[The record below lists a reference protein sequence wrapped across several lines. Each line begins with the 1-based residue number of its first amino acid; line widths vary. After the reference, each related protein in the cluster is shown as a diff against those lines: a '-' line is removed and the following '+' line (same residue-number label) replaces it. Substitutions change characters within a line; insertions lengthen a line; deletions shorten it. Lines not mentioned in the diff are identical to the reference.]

1 VDEALGIKE
10 SLSKGVR
17 HDIVKLSADRTF
29 EEAGQVYEELMR
41 VKVGVTTIW
50 EKTQAAGIL
59 ARPGLNPI
67 STRCQSSERP
77 NTGMAILMD
86 GFMAPVRQEG
96 WKEVKIGCVCAFERT
111 GEVQTRKPDK
121 EPIEGV
127 HAFDQSFAMHL
138 GGPEGFSVK
147 LAAEV
152 QARRWQDAPERTV
165 LGDGATWLWNIAK
178 HDYPDA
184 AHQVDGYHGKQH
196 LYAAAEMI
204 YSNQPDQAH
213 AWVDRQA
220 DLLYA
225 GQAIAIADSLLVLTA
240 LANPDERQKLQS
252 EAGYF
257 SNNHE
262 PMQYRDFQNAGL
274 PIGSGTIE
282 SGAKR
287 TKKRVASS
295 GMRWSRPGLENMLAL
310 RAASLSHSFD
320 DLWQR
325 ICPFLRMLPPEL
337 LVRHPSFLYRLCQ
350 LNLTY
355 PCVLATLQ
363 LHQ

>member
-1 VDEALGIKE
+1 MTRLGRVSYRRTYYYDSSSYGGQSPLDDALGIVE
-10 SLSKGVR
+10 ALSNGVR

-29 EEAGQVYEELMR
+29 EEAAQLYDELMR
-41 VKVGVTTIW
+41 VKVGTTTIW
-50 EKTQAAGIL
+50 EKAQAAGTL
-59 ARPGLNPI
+59 ARPALNPI
-67 STRCQSSERP
+67 STTRMSNERP
-77 NTGMAILMD
+77 STGMAILMD
-86 GFMAPVRQEG
+86 GFMAPVRKEG
-96 WKEVKIGCVCAFERT
+96 WKEVKIGCVCAFEPT
-111 GEVQTRKPDK
+111 GEVEIRKVGK
-121 EPIEGV
+121 EPIEV
-127 HAFDQSFAMHL
+127 VRAFDQSFVMHL

-152 QARRWQDAPERTV
+152 QARRWHAAPERSV
-165 LGDGATWLWNIAK
+165 LGDGAIWIWNIAK
-178 HDYPDA
+178 HDYPNA
-184 AHQVDGYHGKQH
+184 AHEVDWYHGKEH
-196 LYAAAEMI
+196 LYAAADMI
-204 YSNQPDQAH
+204 YLDQPDQAH

-225 GQAIAIADSLLVLTA
+225 GQANTIADSLLILAA
-240 LANPDERQKLQS
+240 LANPTGREKLES

-262 PMQYRDFQNAGL
+262 RMQYRDFQQAGL

-310 RAASLSHSFD
+310 RAASMSHSFD

-325 ICPFLRMLPPEL
+325 ICPF
-337 LVRHPSFLYRLCQ
+337 
-350 LNLTY
+350 
-355 PCVLATLQ
+355 
-363 LHQ
+363 